1 MDKTKINALIRYSFS
16 EIELHI
22 NALTAYT
29 EKKFADYKRYETLL
43 RDLERI
49 KKDLLNKYKESVADG
64 YDMSPNIDKQYDRD
78 LGND

>member
-29 EKKFADYKRYETLL
+29 ENKFADYQRYDTLL
-43 RDLERI
+43 KDLKRI
-49 KKDLLNKYKESVADG
+49 KKDLLSKYKQAVADG
-64 YDMSPNIDKQYDRD
+64 YVLSPDVDEKYDRE
-78 LGND
+78 LK

>member
-29 EKKFADYKRYETLL
+29 ENKFADYQRYDTLL
-43 RDLERI
+43 KDLTRI
-49 KKDLLNKYKESVADG
+49 KKDLLAKYKQAVADG
-64 YDMSPNIDKQYDRD
+64 YVLSPDVDEQYDRD
-78 LGND
+78 LK